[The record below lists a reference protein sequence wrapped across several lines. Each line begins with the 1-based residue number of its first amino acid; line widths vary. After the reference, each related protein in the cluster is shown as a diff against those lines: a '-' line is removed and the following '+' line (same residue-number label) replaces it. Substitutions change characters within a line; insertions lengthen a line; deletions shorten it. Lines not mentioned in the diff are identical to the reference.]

1 MIMDEK
7 KMKEYEAPST
17 KKTLV
22 ELEDDV
28 CGTTGS
34 NVSIKKTD
42 NGNNVEVDEY
52 ISVEN
57 DITFE

>member
-1 MIMDEK
+1 
-7 KMKEYEAPST
+7 MKEYEAPFT
-17 KKTLV
+17 KKTQV
-22 ELEDDV
+22 ELEDGV

>member
-1 MIMDEK
+1 MNK
-7 KMKEYEAPST
+7 KENKEYEAPST
-17 KKTLV
+17 KKTQV
-22 ELEDDV
+22 ELEDGV